1 MQLVTIKRR
10 AHFLRVRGGARW
22 ACACFALECR
32 SRVFEARV
40 QPQSV
45 GADTG
50 SKPPSEE
57 SQTGARFGFTVT
69 KKLGNAVVRN
79 RIKRRLREAVR
90 HSASPYS
97 LPDHDYVLIAREA
110 ALRRPFAD
118 LITDLQTALQ
128 RVHAKGPARSK
139 DGGPKHDAPLSK
151 SRSQTS
157 DVSAP
162 SSAARLRTPTS
173 D

>member
-1 MQLVTIKRR
+1 ML
-10 AHFLRVRGGARW
+10 
-22 ACACFALECR
+22 
-32 SRVFEARV
+32 
-40 QPQSV
+40 
-45 GADTG
+45 
-50 SKPPSEE
+50 KPVSEGF
-57 SQTGARFGFTVT
+57 QTGARFGFTVT

-118 LITDLQTALQ
+118 LIIDLQTALQ

-139 DGGPKHDAPLSK
+139 DGGSKHDAPRVK

-162 SSAARLRTPTS
+162 SGAAKLRTGL
-173 D
+173 

>member
-22 ACACFALECR
+22 ACPSFALECR
-32 SRVFEARV
+32 PRPGEVQFEPTREEAR
-40 QPQSV
+40 PAS
-45 GADTG
+45 
-50 SKPPSEE
+50 
-57 SQTGARFGFTVT
+57 RFGFTVT

-118 LITDLQTALQ
+118 LVTDLRTALQ
-128 RVHAKGPARSK
+128 RVHTKGPARSK
-139 DGGPKHDAPLSK
+139 DGGPKRDAPLSK

>member
-22 ACACFALECR
+22 ACASFALECR
-32 SRVFEARV
+32 SRPEAASI
-40 QPQSV
+40 QPQSEGV
-45 GADTG
+45 DALRAPQSEG
-50 SKPPSEE
+50 SHPGP
-57 SQTGARFGFTVT
+57 RFGFTVT

-97 LPDHDYVLIAREA
+97 LPEHDYVLIAREP

-118 LITDLQTALQ
+118 LVTDLQTALQ

-139 DGGPKHDAPLSK
+139 DGGTEHDTP
-151 SRSQTS
+151 RSTPRS
-157 DVSAP
+157 HTLDVAAP
-162 SSAARLRTPTS
+162 SSAAKLRTPAS